1 MSQTHGHV
9 HEADQERMHKAASRA
24 YEASASLTSEE
35 RDRLL
40 MEQLPQVQFIARRIH
55 DRLPHHVALE
65 DLVQAGIVG
74 LIEAIHKYDPSKHV
88 QLKTYAK
95 FRIRGAILDSLRAL
109 DWSPRALRRKAREL
123 EGVNARLRARLERS
137 ATETEVAAELGMTL
151 EALQT
156 LLGDLRGLDLGSLQ
170 AVTSV
175 DGYEVEVQVAAPA
188 SSGDDPFNLC
198 LKAEMNQHLAHAIR
212 ELPEKEALVLSFY
225 HYEELT
231 MKEVGAVLGVGEARV
246 SQIHTSALIH
256 LRERLRELLGTPN
269 TAAGPWQRGEE
280 VQAATWKRS

>member
-1 MSQTHGHV
+1 MSQTPASV
-9 HEADQERMHKAASRA
+9 PMAERHPSQRAASRA
-24 YEASASLTSEE
+24 YEASARLTSEE

-40 MEQLPQVQFIARRIH
+40 MEQLPQVHYIARRIH

-74 LIEAIHKYDPSKHV
+74 LIEAIHKYDPSKLV

-123 EGVNARLRARLERS
+123 EGVNARLRARLGRP
-137 ATETEVAAELGMTL
+137 ATETEVAAELGITL

-198 LKAEMNQHLAHAIR
+198 LKAEMNQHLARAIR
-212 ELPEKEALVLSFY
+212 ELPEKEALVLSLY
-225 HYEELT
+225 HYEDLT

-256 LRERLRELLGTPN
+256 LRERLQELLGTQN
-269 TAAGPWQRGEE
+269 AEAGPWQAAEE
-280 VQAATWKRS
+280 VRAAAWKRS